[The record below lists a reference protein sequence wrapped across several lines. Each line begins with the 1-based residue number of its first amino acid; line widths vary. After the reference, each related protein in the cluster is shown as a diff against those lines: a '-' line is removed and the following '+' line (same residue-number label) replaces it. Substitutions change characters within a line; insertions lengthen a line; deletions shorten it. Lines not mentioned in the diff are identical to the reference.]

1 MVFGYI
7 KYKAVQN
14 QAKPFKLNNSDFF
27 QVIELNSLG
36 RLLSYNPQSGS
47 VTVLLDSLYMPNG
60 IVLSPDEDFLLLAE
74 TSIGRIL
81 RFGLIRG
88 YYTKLHSFSGG

>member
-1 MVFGYI
+1 MSSLVVLTELNKGGVFSM
-7 KYKAVQN
+7 
-14 QAKPFKLNNSDFF
+14 P

-36 RLLSYNPQSGS
+36 RLLSYDPRSKT

-60 IVLSPDEDFLLLAE
+60 IALSPDEDFLLLAE

-81 RFGLIRG
+81 RYRLVFNTFLNSI
-88 YYTKLHSFSGG
+88 LQ